1 MTRQCAARFINQ
13 DIISTIVIEANN
25 IILQINAEDDVL
37 EDEAGFHP
45 TKVRNEIAGT
55 NIIRNPHIKHY
66 RLPF

>member
-37 EDEAGFHP
+37 EDEAGFH
-45 TKVRNEIAGT
+45 
-55 NIIRNPHIKHY
+55 HIKHY
-66 RLPF
+66 KLPFCVPQLPHVLHALSSL